1 MLNYK
6 IVTDSSSDIHF
17 FNKTEFAVAPL
28 KIVTDNKE
36 YIDNQT
42 LNVSEMT
49 DDLLKYTGRSSTS
62 CPSTGEWLA
71 VFGDAERIFC
81 VTMTAALSGCYNAA
95 CAAKQIY
102 EELHPDRKV
111 FVINSTSTGP
121 GIKLIVEKIS
131 ELISSG
137 KDFEEICKDI
147 TEYQKKTGLLF
158 MLESMKNLV
167 NNGRVSSLVAK
178 AAGLLGIR
186 VIGKASKEGELKPL
200 DKCRGVLKTLYSFEG
215 IMKNEG
221 FLGGK
226 VRIAH
231 CFNQNFAETLK
242 QALISK
248 FGNIDVEIYNCGG
261 LCSFYAEKGGIIVGF
276 EKGNLN
282 PAL

>member
-6 IVTDSSSDIHF
+6 IVTDSSSDMYDCS
-17 FNKTEFAVAPL
+17 KTDFAVAPL
-28 KIVTDNKE
+28 KIITDNKE
-36 YIDNQT
+36 YIDNQN
-42 LNVSEMT
+42 LNVLQMT
-49 DDLLKYTGRSSTS
+49 NDLLSNTGKSSTS
-62 CPSTGEWLA
+62 CPNTAEWLA
-71 VFGDAERIFC
+71 AFGDADRIFC

-95 CAAKQIY
+95 CVAKQIY
-102 EELHPDRKV
+102 EEMNPDKKV

-131 ELISSG
+131 ELISAG
-137 KDFEEICKDI
+137 KDFEQICKEI
-147 TEYQKKTGLLF
+147 TEYQNKTGLLF

-167 NNGRVSSLVAK
+167 NNGRVSKIVAK

-200 DKCRGVLKTLYSFEG
+200 DKCRGLIKTLGSFEG
-215 IMKNEG
+215 IMENEG

-242 QALISK
+242 NALIRK

-276 EKGNLN
+276 EKSIAAN
-282 PAL
+282 A